1 MTSEDKVQSPT
12 HQPSVAAGGLGLPF
26 QVRGSMQTIL
36 SLRLLEPG
44 HPDFF
49 ALLLDKIAHSP
60 DFFRAAPV
68 VLDVGPIAEQPPFD
82 LKDFAERLRA
92 QRLYPVGV
100 QNGGPAW
107 VEAAQE
113 AGLAVMGAGAAA
125 APERPPRKAEVA
137 EEPRAPAPVETP
149 PPAPRRGPATVVT
162 ETVRGGQQIVVPDGD
177 LVVTA
182 PVGHGAEVAAGG
194 HVHVYGALRGRA
206 FAGIEGDEGA
216 MIFCDQLDA
225 QLLSIA
231 GVHLVSEEI
240 DPQFLGR
247 RVRVRL
253 EGERLVIQAA
263 G

>member
-1 MTSEDKVQSPT
+1 
-12 HQPSVAAGGLGLPF
+12 
-26 QVRGSMQTIL
+26 MQTIL

-44 HPDFF
+44 HPEFF

-68 VLDVGPIAEQPPFD
+68 VLDVGPVAEQPPVD
-82 LKDFAERLRA
+82 LNDFAERLRA
-92 QRLYPVGV
+92 QRLFPVGV

-107 VEAAQE
+107 AEAAQA
-113 AGLAVMGAGAAA
+113 AGLAVFGAGAATT
-125 APERPPRKAEVA
+125 PERPPRKAKEA
-137 EEPRAPAPVETP
+137 EERRPPVPEAPQ
-149 PPAPRRGPATVVT
+149 PAPRRGPATVVT
-162 ETVRGGQQIVVPDGD
+162 DTVRGGQQVVVPDGD

-182 PVGHGAEVAAGG
+182 PVGHGAEVAAAG

-206 FAGIEGDEGA
+206 FAGIDGDEGA

-240 DPQFLGR
+240 DPQFLGK

-253 EGERLVIQAA
+253 EGERIVIQAV

>member
-1 MTSEDKVQSPT
+1 V
-12 HQPSVAAGGLGLPF
+12 F
-26 QVRGSMQTIL
+26 
-36 SLRLLEPG
+36 
-44 HPDFF
+44 
-49 ALLLDKIAHSP
+49 
-60 DFFRAAPV
+60 
-68 VLDVGPIAEQPPFD
+68 
-82 LKDFAERLRA
+82 
-92 QRLYPVGV
+92 
-100 QNGGPAW
+100 
-107 VEAAQE
+107 
-113 AGLAVMGAGAAA
+113 GAGAAT
-125 APERPPRKAEVA
+125 APERPRRKAEAA
-137 EEPRAPAPVETP
+137 EERRAPAPVEAAQP
-149 PPAPRRGPATVVT
+149 VPRRGPATVVA

-182 PVGHGAEVAAGG
+182 PVGHGAEVAAAG
-194 HVHVYGALRGRA
+194 HVHVYGTLRGRA
-206 FAGIEGDEGA
+206 FAGIDGDESA

>member
-1 MTSEDKVQSPT
+1 VQSPT
-12 HQPSVAAGGLGLPF
+12 HQPSVVADGQGLPF

-36 SLRLLEPG
+36 SLRLLEPA

-49 ALLLDKIAHSP
+49 ALLIDKIAHSP

-68 VLDVGPIAEQPPFD
+68 VLDVGPVAEQPPVD

-92 QRLYPVGV
+92 QRLFPVGV

-107 VEAAQE
+107 AEAAQA
-113 AGLAVMGAGAAA
+113 AGLAVFGAGAAT
-125 APERPPRKAEVA
+125 APERPRRRAEAA
-137 EEPRAPAPVETP
+137 EERRAPAPVEAAQP
-149 PPAPRRGPATVVT
+149 VPRRGPATVVA

-182 PVGHGAEVAAGG
+182 PVGHGAEVAAAG
-194 HVHVYGALRGRA
+194 HVHVYGTLRGRA
-206 FAGIEGDEGA
+206 FAGIDGDESA

-240 DPQFLGR
+240 DPQLIGR

-253 EGERLVIQAA
+253 DGERLVIQAA